1 MCRYLNWSKGEGT
14 LLHVQN
20 QTIHCVQRRGS
31 HSITCCTDH
40 AVHSLHRDTPWLP
53 LLGATVGNPI
63 SIRDTAWLLA
73 LIHEGI
79 YYISLCKRSLSS
91 MEAAAINNSI
101 LTHKNTVVDIT
112 LAAREH
118 DRDIFPAWNIKNRTS
133 QSWNYV
139 CEMWQEDLPN
149 PAN

>member
-1 MCRYLNWSKGEGT
+1 M
-14 LLHVQN
+14 
-20 QTIHCVQRRGS
+20 
-31 HSITCCTDH
+31 
-40 AVHSLHRDTPWLP
+40 
-53 LLGATVGNPI
+53 GNPI

-101 LTHKNTVVDIT
+101 LIHKKNTFVADTT
-112 LAAREH
+112 LAACEH
-118 DRDIFPAWNIKNRTS
+118 DCDLFPAWNIKNSTS
-133 QSWNYV
+133 QSSNYV